1 MAHHLCIVSRDN
13 PLLLGYLNIAL
24 GYLTRTGDELEIV
37 IDRRPDPGFE
47 PAAGTVVGIEQRHLH
62 GVDSLLRSRGY
73 AIVSRDEGENW
84 RLTDTTIPITGD
96 DDFTFTAP
104 SKAARV
110 GALAEPLRRGLGRAA
125 GAFGGASRRGLSLAG
140 AFGGASRRGFSL
152 AAGAFG
158 GDSRRGLSLAA
169 GAFGGASRRGL
180 SLAAGALG
188 GAFRRG
194 RSLATDS
201 VPAPMRRRLA
211 LAAGLAF
218 IVIGGA
224 SVVIKSD
231 ALARVAGVAGDA
243 VAWLRSTPAPE
254 PPVAPVPPP
263 PTVAAPAR
271 PAPAPA
277 TPSELTRSAKVAPP
291 AAPTEGRVAR
301 APEPPAV
308 GPARLAKLAAPPAHT
323 DPAPPQAAV
332 KADPRLE
339 PRREATAAVATEA
352 PAEFSGVPRLEMRRV
367 RDASG
372 HTSAIAVRVT
382 DAGGR
387 PLPSAD
393 VRILRRINGGRIQET
408 RLTPDARDGSFRG
421 AFPPPTAESD
431 GLSMRVTVGRVS
443 HEVPIA
449 E

>member
-1 MAHHLCIVSRDN
+1 MAQHLCIVSRDN

-37 IDRRPDPGFE
+37 IDRRPDHAFE
-47 PAAGTVVGIEQRHLH
+47 PADGVVVGIEQRRLH

-84 RLTDTTIPITGD
+84 RLTDTTIPINGD
-96 DDFTFTAP
+96 DDFAFAAP
-104 SKAARV
+104 SKAARA
-110 GALAEPLRRGLGRAA
+110 GALGEPFRRGLGR
-125 GAFGGASRRGLSLAG
+125 
-140 AFGGASRRGFSL
+140 
-152 AAGAFG
+152 
-158 GDSRRGLSLAA
+158 AA

-188 GAFRRG
+188 GALRRG
-194 RSLATDS
+194 RSLAADA

-211 LAAGLAF
+211 LAAGVAF

-254 PPVAPVPPP
+254 TPVAATSPP
-263 PTVAAPAR
+263 PTVT
-271 PAPAPA
+271 APAPPA
-277 TPSELTRSAKVAPP
+277 PTPVTPRDTARSAEVAPP
-291 AAPTEGRVAR
+291 PRASNGRAAR

-332 KADPRLE
+332 KADPRPE
-339 PRREATAAVATEA
+339 PKREATAAAATEA

-367 RDASG
+367 RDALG

-421 AFPPPTAESD
+421 TFPPPTAESD

>member
-1 MAHHLCIVSRDN
+1 MAQHLCIVSRDN

-73 AIVSRDEGENW
+73 AIVSRDEGKNW

-110 GALAEPLRRGLGRAA
+110 GALGEPLRRGLGRAA
-125 GAFGGASRRGLSLAG
+125 GAFGGASRRGFSLAG

-158 GDSRRGLSLAA
+158 G
-169 GAFGGASRRGL
+169 
-180 SLAAGALG
+180 AL
-188 GAFRRG
+188 RRG
-194 RSLATDS
+194 RSLAADT

-211 LAAGLAF
+211 LAAGVAF

-254 PPVAPVPPP
+254 PPVAAAPPP

-271 PAPAPA
+271 PAPAPV

-291 AAPTEGRVAR
+291 AAGTDGRVAR
-301 APEPPAV
+301 ASEPPAV

-332 KADPRLE
+332 KADPRPE
-339 PRREATAAVATEA
+339 PKREATAAAATEA

>member
-1 MAHHLCIVSRDN
+1 MAQHLCIVSRDN

-73 AIVSRDEGENW
+73 AIVSRDEGKNW

-110 GALAEPLRRGLGRAA
+110 GALGEPLRRGLGRAA
-125 GAFGGASRRGLSLAG
+125 GAFGGASRRGLSLA
-140 AFGGASRRGFSL
+140 
-152 AAGAFG
+152 AG
-158 GDSRRGLSLAA
+158 
-169 GAFGGASRRGL
+169 
-180 SLAAGALG
+180 
-188 GAFRRG
+188 
-194 RSLATDS
+194 
-201 VPAPMRRRLA
+201 V
-211 LAAGLAF
+211 AF

-254 PPVAPVPPP
+254 PPVAAAPPP

-271 PAPAPA
+271 PAPAPV

-291 AAPTEGRVAR
+291 AAPTDGRVAP
-301 APEPPAV
+301 APEPSAV

-339 PRREATAAVATEA
+339 PRREATAAAATEA

-421 AFPPPTAESD
+421 AFPPPSAESD

>member
-1 MAHHLCIVSRDN
+1 V
-13 PLLLGYLNIAL
+13 
-24 GYLTRTGDELEIV
+24 
-37 IDRRPDPGFE
+37 
-47 PAAGTVVGIEQRHLH
+47 
-62 GVDSLLRSRGY
+62 
-73 AIVSRDEGENW
+73 
-84 RLTDTTIPITGD
+84 
-96 DDFTFTAP
+96 
-104 SKAARV
+104 
-110 GALAEPLRRGLGRAA
+110 
-125 GAFGGASRRGLSLAG
+125 
-140 AFGGASRRGFSL
+140 
-152 AAGAFG
+152 
-158 GDSRRGLSLAA
+158 
-169 GAFGGASRRGL
+169 
-180 SLAAGALG
+180 LG

-224 SVVIKSD
+224 SVAIKSD
-231 ALARVAGVAGDA
+231 ALARVVGVAGDA

-254 PPVAPVPPP
+254 PPVAAAPPP

-277 TPSELTRSAKVAPP
+277 TPTELTRSAKVAPP
-291 AAPTEGRVAR
+291 AAPTDGRVAR

-332 KADPRLE
+332 KADPRPE
-339 PRREATAAVATEA
+339 PRREATAATATEA